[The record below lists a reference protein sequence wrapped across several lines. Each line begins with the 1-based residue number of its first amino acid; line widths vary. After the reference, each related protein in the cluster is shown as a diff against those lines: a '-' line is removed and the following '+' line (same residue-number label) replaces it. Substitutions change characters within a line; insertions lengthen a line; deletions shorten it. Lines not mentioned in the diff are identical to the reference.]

1 MKEFNKIR
9 YNAIHEIVE
18 EILQAI
24 KTKKDVN
31 SCKKL
36 LDLLQDESPDHEF
49 LQRISSEKIS
59 DYPFMHLLYS
69 QLLVCQRVCLQNT
82 VCLICK

>member
-36 LDLLQDESPDHEF
+36 LDLLQDEELRP
-49 LQRISSEKIS
+49 RISAKNKFRKDI
-59 DYPFMHLLYS
+59 HTI
-69 QLLVCQRVCLQNT
+69 LQ
-82 VCLICK
+82 